1 MAAETKKASGGT
13 NNLVMVLLNGRTLIV
28 LVILMIFFSLAT
40 PNFFTAGSLL
50 SVAKHVALYGIL
62 AIGMTFVIIT
72 GGIDLSVGAVVGLA
86 GMVSAG
92 FVQEGL
98 TLTFAGVTIYFSV
111 PVVVLLT
118 LLMGV
123 VLGML
128 NGLVITKL
136 GVAPFIA
143 TLGTMY
149 VWRGFANIRSNGAT
163 FSSISGYGFFASSV
177 LGIPM
182 GVIIFAIF
190 AVIAGIVLRKTAFGW
205 HVLAIGGNQ
214 NAARLSGI
222 KVDRNLI
229 IVYAISG
236 FCAAMVGIITTS
248 QLMGANPS
256 TGTSWEMNA
265 IAASVLGG
273 TSMAGG
279 VGTIL
284 GTVEGAFVI
293 GVINDGMAMCG
304 VTEFWQQ
311 VIRGIVIIIAVV
323 IDQVQRN
330 LQARMALQVRDEG
343 RGDVGGDGA
352 AGAAAE

>member
-136 GVAPFIA
+136 
-143 TLGTMY
+143 
-149 VWRGFANIRSNGAT
+149 
-163 FSSISGYGFFASSV
+163 
-177 LGIPM
+177 
-182 GVIIFAIF
+182 
-190 AVIAGIVLRKTAFGW
+190 
-205 HVLAIGGNQ
+205 
-214 NAARLSGI
+214 LS
-222 KVDRNLI
+222 LI
-229 IVYAISG
+229 HI
-236 FCAAMVGIITTS
+236 
-248 QLMGANPS
+248 
-256 TGTSWEMNA
+256 
-265 IAASVLGG
+265 
-273 TSMAGG
+273 
-279 VGTIL
+279 
-284 GTVEGAFVI
+284 
-293 GVINDGMAMCG
+293 
-304 VTEFWQQ
+304 
-311 VIRGIVIIIAVV
+311 
-323 IDQVQRN
+323 
-330 LQARMALQVRDEG
+330 
-343 RGDVGGDGA
+343 
-352 AGAAAE
+352 